1 MSIISI
7 IQKVSIGIIYEYLDI
22 TLDHKMIWL
31 ECNQKIKIIWDKLLY
46 NFLISTRIVPWL
58 QRALQSEK
66 EWTNK
71 LHFKQYPLKIL
82 IYFKC

>member
-46 NFLISTRIVPWL
+46 NFLISTRIVP
-58 QRALQSEK
+58 
-66 EWTNK
+66 
-71 LHFKQYPLKIL
+71 
-82 IYFKC
+82 